1 MKFKRL
7 LSSFLCAVMLVGTL
21 TVPAFATELKSFKDV
36 AADRW
41 SHDAIMEMVDLGMFS
56 GTTTPDANGVGTFN
70 PTGTMTRAQY
80 IVVVTRYLFNDE
92 LNAMEQG
99 AYWYSNN
106 YDLAV
111 KHGLITKSEFS
122 IDTLNNPITRQ
133 EMALVAVRTAQA
145 QGETMPTLVST
156 DRIADYATIGNY
168 YKDFVVKAFSMGLIS
183 GYDDKGTFGP
193 KDTLTREQ
201 GAMVAYR
208 LVNEDSRVYP
218 STKPTL
224 PEIILPEINNGPM
237 TIYEGQSSSRPAK
250 AGDTYVKADGTKV
263 VLKVGTHGVLGEG
276 QGVAPDENLKM
287 AGTAWTGPR
296 FNYDAGTTGR
306 IVDSLGNDVQN
317 QKYIVNYTTGEG
329 HWNSEW
335 NAIKADY
342 PMPSTPGT
350 TPGQVSTDPYCLYVW
365 TGISW
370 AFNS

>member
-1 MKFKRL
+1 MKFKGL
-7 LSSFLCAVMLVGTL
+7 LSSFLCAIMLVGTL
-21 TVPAFATELKSFKDV
+21 TIPAFATELKSFKDV

-41 SHDAIMEMVDLGMFS
+41 SHDAIMEMVGLGMFS

-80 IVVVTRYLFNDE
+80 IVVVTRFLFNDE

-99 AYWYSNN
+99 ANWYSNN

-145 QGETMPTLVST
+145 QGETMPTLVGT
-156 DRIADYATIGNY
+156 DRIANYATIGSY
-168 YKDFVVKAFSMGLIS
+168 YKDYVVKAFSMGLIS

-193 KDTLTREQ
+193 TDTLTREQ

-218 STKPTL
+218 KPSV
-224 PEIILPEINNGPM
+224 PEIILPEINDGPM
-237 TIYEGQSSSRPAK
+237 TIYEGQQSSRPAK

-263 VLKVGTHGVLGEG
+263 VLKVGPHGVLGEG

-287 AGTAWTGPR
+287 TGTTWTGYR
-296 FNYDAGTTGR
+296 FNYSASHTGR
-306 IVDSLGNDVQN
+306 IVDSLGNDLQN
-317 QKYIVNYTTGEG
+317 QKYVVNYTTGEG
-329 HWNSEW
+329 HWLSEW
-335 NAIKADY
+335 SAIMEDY

-350 TPGQVSTDPYCLYVW
+350 TLGQISSDPYSLYVW
-365 TGISW
+365 DGFSW
-370 AFNS
+370 AFNR

>member
-1 MKFKRL
+1 MKLKRM

-21 TVPAFATELKSFKDV
+21 TIPAFAAELKSFKDV
-36 AADRW
+36 AANRW

-80 IVVVTRYLFNDE
+80 IVVVTRYLYGKE
-92 LNAMEQG
+92 LDGMERG
-99 AYWYSNN
+99 TYWYSNN

-168 YKDFVVKAFSMGLIS
+168 YKDFVVKAFSMCLIS

-193 KDTLTREQ
+193 QDTLTREQ

-208 LVNEDSRVYP
+208 LVKPDTRNLPETNTQEE
-218 STKPTL
+218 TKPNT
-224 PEIILPEINNGPM
+224 EGAI
-237 TIYEGQSSSRPAK
+237 TIKEGQQSSRPAK

-263 VLKVGTHGVLGEG
+263 VLKVGPNGILGEG
-276 QGVAPDENLKM
+276 QGVAPDKNLKTE
-287 AGTAWTGPR
+287 ASGWTGDR
-296 FNYDAGTTGR
+296 FNFIASKTGNLT
-306 IVDSLGNDVQN
+306 DSLGNTLQN
-317 QKYIVNYTTGEG
+317 GRYIVNYTTGEG
-329 HWNSEW
+329 HWDTEW
-335 NAIKADY
+335 KVLMAKY
-342 PMPSTPGT
+342 PAPAKNGSYD
-350 TPGQVSTDPYCLYVW
+350 GQISTDPYSLYYW
-365 TGISW
+365 DGICWS
-370 AFNS
+370 FNS